1 MGLHAW
7 ISLSVLAL
15 IFAAMASGRLATDL
29 VMLVGLAVL
38 MATGTITPAEA
49 TAGFAQPTLA
59 AIAMLFVVSAGV
71 RQTGLGLLI
80 ADRALGQPKSDRGA
94 LLRIMPATAGLS
106 AFMNNTPLVAMLAP
120 SLDEWARKRA
130 IPPSR
135 LLMPLSF
142 AAILGGTCTL
152 IGTST
157 NLVVVNALNKYVAEA
172 QAAGLPAAAWQSLRL
187 GMFSIG
193 AVGLPAAI
201 IGCIY
206 IYVLGPRLLPDRRP
220 ALAAADDPKEYTVEM
235 MVPAFSP
242 LSGQTIEEAGLRR
255 LAGVFLAEIERGGEL
270 MTAVGPD
277 QRLAEGDRLVFVG
290 IVDSVADLQK
300 TRGLIPATDQVFK
313 LDSPRGERCLIEAV
327 ISARNPIVGKTIRA
341 GRFRSNYEAAVI
353 AVARE
358 GKRINLK
365 IGDIVL
371 RPGDALLVEAHP
383 SFEER
388 YRNSRE
394 FLLVRRLEGSDLP
407 RHEKAGVALAVL
419 CGMVGV
425 VAVNDQ
431 LLLPAA
437 LIAAALMVAL
447 RCCTTANARGAV
459 DWELLVTIAGAF
471 GVAAALEKTGA
482 AAAIAGGM
490 IQLSG
495 DHPYVALSLVYLLS
509 LVATEMITNTV
520 AAALMFPLA
529 MQTALALGVN
539 PMPFVVV
546 VMMAASAAFATP
558 FGYQTNLMV
567 YGLGGYRFVDYVRFG
582 GPLDLLIG
590 VVVVAITPLIWKF

>member
-1 MGLHAW
+1 MDFHAW
-7 ISLSVLAL
+7 TSVVVLAL
-15 IFAAMASGRLATDL
+15 IFAGMASGRLATDL
-29 VMLVGLAVL
+29 TMLLGLGVL

-49 TAGFAQPTLA
+49 TAGFAHPTLA
-59 AIAMLFVVSAGV
+59 AIALLFVVSAGV
-71 RQTGLGLLI
+71 KQTGLGLYI

-94 LLRIMPATAGLS
+94 LARVLPATAGLS

-120 SLDEWARKRA
+120 SLEEWARKRA

-142 AAILGGTCTL
+142 AAILGGTCSL

-157 NLVVVNALNKYVAEA
+157 NLVVVNALNTYVGDL
-172 QAAGLPAAAWQSLRL
+172 QAAGAPPETLEPLRL

-201 IGCIY
+201 IGCLY
-206 IYVLGPRLLPDRRP
+206 MYVFAPRLLPDRRA
-220 ALAAADDPKEYTVEM
+220 ALATIDDPKEYTVEM
-235 MVPAFSP
+235 LVPQHSP
-242 LSGQTIEEAGLRR
+242 LAGQTIEEAGLRR
-255 LAGVFLAEIERGGEL
+255 LAGLFLAEIERAGEL
-270 MTAVGPD
+270 MTAVGPE

-300 TRGLIPATDQVFK
+300 TRGLVPATDQVFK
-313 LDSPRGERCLIEAV
+313 LDAPRSERCLIEAV
-327 ISARNPIVGKTIRA
+327 ISARNPNAGKTIRA

-358 GKRINLK
+358 GQRIAKK

-383 SFEER
+383 SFEQR
-388 YRNSRE
+388 YRNNRD

-407 RHEKAGVALAVL
+407 RHEKAGAALAVL
-419 CGMVGV
+419 CGMVGI
-425 VAVNDQ
+425 VALNEK

-437 LIAAALMVAL
+437 LSAAGLMIVL
-447 RCCTTANARGAV
+447 RCCTTETARSAV

-471 GVAAALEKTGA
+471 GVAAALEKSGA
-482 AAAIAGGM
+482 AEAIANGLIGWC
-490 IQLSG
+490 G
-495 DHPYVALSLVYLLS
+495 DRPYVALAVVYLVTLIT
-509 LVATEMITNTV
+509 TEIITNTV

-529 MQTALALGVN
+529 IQTALALEVN
-539 PMPFVVV
+539 PMPFVIG

-567 YGLGGYRFVDYVRFG
+567 YGLGGYRFRDYVRFG
-582 GPLDLLIG
+582 GPLDLIVG
-590 VVVVAITPLIWKF
+590 AVVVAITPWIWKF